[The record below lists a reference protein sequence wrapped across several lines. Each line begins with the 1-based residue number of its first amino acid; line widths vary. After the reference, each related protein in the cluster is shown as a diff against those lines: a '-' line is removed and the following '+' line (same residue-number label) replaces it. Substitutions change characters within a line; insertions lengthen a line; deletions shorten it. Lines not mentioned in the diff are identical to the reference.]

1 MVDKTKQQDPGK
13 LTAYERWELP
23 NIGKAT
29 DRKLANTATQ
39 KLKPPTADDLEKI
52 RQQAYEEGFEE
63 GRKAGLEKGN
73 AEGIVS
79 GKQDGFKQGLD
90 QGLEAGQSQISERVA
105 RLEQLLSELL
115 IPLEKQQGLIEE
127 AMLNVSMAV
136 ARAVIHK
143 ELTIDSSSIQKAI
156 NSILSDLPKI
166 DQGFSLVIHP
176 SNEEHVQPILKKYKA
191 AINLKLDDSL
201 TPGGC
206 IFNSSS
212 QLIDYTIEKRFQKTV
227 QTMLADA
234 VKGASD
240 DIGIEVP
247 SSIGALSDYPSET
260 LSIDDSSHSS
270 ETKLETENSEIDQKE
285 SHPENSIDDASIED
299 DEHVQNDS
307 ELNDGSQ
314 DLDEHHD

>member
-23 NIGKAT
+23 NIGKAP
-29 DRKLANTATQ
+29 DRKLADTATQ

-63 GRKAGLEKGN
+63 GHKAGLEKGH
-73 AEGIVS
+73 ADGLVI

-105 RLEQLLSELL
+105 RLDQLLSELV

-143 ELTIDSSSIQKAI
+143 ELSIDSSSIQKAI
-156 NSILSDLPKI
+156 HAILDDLPKI
-166 DQGFSLVIHP
+166 DNGFSLVIHP
-176 SNEEHVQPILKKYKA
+176 DNEKHVQPILKKYEA
-191 AINLKLDDSL
+191 AINLKLDASL

-206 IFNSSS
+206 IFNSST

-227 QTMLADA
+227 QSMLTDA
-234 VKGASD
+234 VQGATD
-240 DIGIEVP
+240 DMGVEVP

-260 LSIDDSSHSS
+260 LSTDESTHTPEINSSAENVDIDKQENHTTNNIDD
-270 ETKLETENSEIDQKE
+270 NEIE
-285 SHPENSIDDASIED
+285 GGP
-299 DEHVQNDS
+299 
-307 ELNDGSQ
+307 Q

>member
-23 NIGKAT
+23 NIGKAS
-29 DRKLANTATQ
+29 DRKLANTTPQ

-105 RLEQLLSELL
+105 RLDQLLSELV

-143 ELTIDSSSIQKAI
+143 ELSIDSSSIQKAI
-156 NSILSDLPKI
+156 HAILDDLPKI
-166 DQGFSLVIHP
+166 DNGFSLVIHP
-176 SNEEHVQPILKKYKA
+176 DNEKHVQPILKKYDA
-191 AINLKLDDSL
+191 AINLKLDASL

-206 IFNSSS
+206 IFNSST

-227 QTMLADA
+227 QAMLADA
-234 VKGASD
+234 VKGASG
-240 DIGIEVP
+240 DIGVEVP
-247 SSIGALSDYPSET
+247 SSIGALSDYPSDV
-260 LSIDDSSHSS
+260 LSVDDSSDTP
-270 ETKLETENSEIDQKE
+270 ETKSN
-285 SHPENSIDDASIED
+285 PENTDIDEKENQSTNGL
-299 DEHVQNDS
+299 DETHEEV
-307 ELNDGSQ
+307 GPK